1 MDYDKIMSDRKLFN
15 ETVYTPLTEAIK
27 ILEERQKNPDLIKK
41 IETLLDNNIPEPLK
55 KIDKYAISAKQV
67 ATPNF
72 DTRWFLKLAKEFQ
85 LKPFFSEYFD
95 DKFTSNNS
103 FKHSLGQLLIYND
116 INRKGENIREKVKIV
131 DFDKYDGKPIK
142 NVKTIWGESL
152 IDFHKGLFNV
162 YGYNLD
168 EFILYDAS
176 DLLKK
181 NGSKAERYYVKDLLL
196 LVCHGIL
203 FENFLLDGRDGE
215 FTRNI
220 LLPAIKETE
229 ELSGLKPLIVPIP
242 PMDIESDDV
251 WFSYDKKI
259 KSSNQFKL

>member
-1 MDYDKIMSDRKLFN
+1 MDKMDYDKIMSDRKLFN

-181 NGSKAERYYVKDLLL
+181 NGSKAERYYVKDSMLKVETDEPSYCRYTNSLTINYNTATEMASADKL
-196 LVCHGIL
+196 IHSASASKDFFKVQCKDRFG
-203 FENFLLDGRDGE
+203 NSMSPV
-215 FTRNI
+215 NI
-220 LLPAIKETE
+220 YLAYI
-229 ELSGLKPLIVPIP
+229 
-242 PMDIESDDV
+242 
-251 WFSYDKKI
+251 
-259 KSSNQFKL
+259 